1 MRRIAVAA
9 TMALLTGAGLISST
23 AGAAV
28 AAPSASRAASC
39 TQHWGTG
46 AKHAGVMVQAQVRAV
61 RAGQHTCFD
70 RLVIDIG
77 RGAKPGYRARYVHQ
91 IVQDPSGK
99 VIPVRGHAK
108 LLITVMAPAASTF
121 PANGRHLAD
130 VSGFS
135 ALRQIV
141 GAGSFEGL
149 TSIGAGIRAKL
160 PFRVFEVR
168 DQVHR
173 TTRLVIDVAH
183 HR

>member
-9 TMALLTGAGLISST
+9 TTALLAGVGLVTST

-28 AAPSASRAASC
+28 AAPVASRSAPAC
-39 TQHWGTG
+39 NLHWGTG

-61 RAGQHTCFD
+61 RVGKHACFD

-77 RGAKPGYRARYVHQ
+77 KGAKPGYNARYVRQ
-91 IVQDPSGK
+91 IVQDPSGM

-108 LLITVMAPAASTF
+108 LLITVMAPAAPSF
-121 PANGRHLAD
+121 PANNHHLAN
-130 VSGFS
+130 VTGFS
-135 ALRQIV
+135 SFRQIV

-168 DQVHR
+168 DPGHR
-173 TTRLVIDVAH
+173 TRLVVDVAH